1 MEEQHIVADRTLI
14 RTARV
19 ISAIFTPFSIPFLAF
34 LILFLFSYL
43 RIMPIQYKLIVLGV
57 VYCFTI
63 LMPTLTIF
71 LFRKIN
77 GFSPEDLGERK
88 RRFMPFLLT
97 ITSYVFCLVM
107 MHRLNI
113 PWYMTGIILAALIM
127 MVICIVVNLKWK
139 LSEHMAGVGAIVGG
153 LVSFS
158 ALFGYNPVW
167 WLCLFILIAGVLG
180 TARIILQHH
189 TLGEVLVGFAVG
201 LICSLLVLHPASDPV
216 SVDLLNYC
224 LDHMLAPQES
234 IGVQALSIRMAY
246 QLCKSEPELL
256 KELQLILENADTEYY
271 STGVKT
277 TIRNILKKI
286 NK

>member
-1 MEEQHIVADRTLI
+1 MVEEQHIVADRSLI

-19 ISAIFTPFSIPFLAF
+19 ISAIFMPFSIPFLAF

-201 LICSLLVLHPASDPV
+201 LICSLLVLHP
-216 SVDLLNYC
+216 
-224 LDHMLAPQES
+224 
-234 IGVQALSIRMAY
+234 LS
-246 QLCKSEPELL
+246 
-256 KELQLILENADTEYY
+256 
-271 STGVKT
+271 
-277 TIRNILKKI
+277 NILFRI
-286 NK
+286 FLF

>member
-1 MEEQHIVADRTLI
+1 MVEEQHIVADRSLI

-63 LMPTLTIF
+63 LMPTLTNF

-201 LICSLLVLHPASDPV
+201 LICSLLVLHP
-216 SVDLLNYC
+216 
-224 LDHMLAPQES
+224 
-234 IGVQALSIRMAY
+234 LS
-246 QLCKSEPELL
+246 
-256 KELQLILENADTEYY
+256 
-271 STGVKT
+271 
-277 TIRNILKKI
+277 NILFRI
-286 NK
+286 FLF

>member
-34 LILFLFSYL
+34 LSLFLFSYL

-201 LICSLLVLHPASDPV
+201 LICSLLVLHP
-216 SVDLLNYC
+216 
-224 LDHMLAPQES
+224 
-234 IGVQALSIRMAY
+234 LS
-246 QLCKSEPELL
+246 
-256 KELQLILENADTEYY
+256 
-271 STGVKT
+271 
-277 TIRNILKKI
+277 NILFRI
-286 NK
+286 FLF

>member
-1 MEEQHIVADRTLI
+1 MVEEQHIVADRSLI

-43 RIMPIQYKLIVLGV
+43 RIMPIQYKPIVLGV

-201 LICSLLVLHPASDPV
+201 LICSLLVLHP
-216 SVDLLNYC
+216 
-224 LDHMLAPQES
+224 
-234 IGVQALSIRMAY
+234 LS
-246 QLCKSEPELL
+246 
-256 KELQLILENADTEYY
+256 
-271 STGVKT
+271 
-277 TIRNILKKI
+277 NILFRI
-286 NK
+286 FLF

>member
-1 MEEQHIVADRTLI
+1 MEEQHIVADRILI

-201 LICSLLVLHPASDPV
+201 LICSLLALHP
-216 SVDLLNYC
+216 
-224 LDHMLAPQES
+224 
-234 IGVQALSIRMAY
+234 LS
-246 QLCKSEPELL
+246 
-256 KELQLILENADTEYY
+256 
-271 STGVKT
+271 
-277 TIRNILKKI
+277 NILFRI
-286 NK
+286 FLF

>member
-1 MEEQHIVADRTLI
+1 MVEEQHIVADRSLI

-63 LMPTLTIF
+63 LMPTHTIF

-201 LICSLLVLHPASDPV
+201 LICSLLVLHP
-216 SVDLLNYC
+216 
-224 LDHMLAPQES
+224 
-234 IGVQALSIRMAY
+234 LS
-246 QLCKSEPELL
+246 
-256 KELQLILENADTEYY
+256 
-271 STGVKT
+271 
-277 TIRNILKKI
+277 NILFRVFLF
-286 NK
+286 

>member
-34 LILFLFSYL
+34 LIQFLFSYL

-201 LICSLLVLHPASDPV
+201 LICSLLVLHP
-216 SVDLLNYC
+216 
-224 LDHMLAPQES
+224 
-234 IGVQALSIRMAY
+234 LS
-246 QLCKSEPELL
+246 
-256 KELQLILENADTEYY
+256 
-271 STGVKT
+271 
-277 TIRNILKKI
+277 NILFRI
-286 NK
+286 FLF

>member
-1 MEEQHIVADRTLI
+1 MVEEQHIVADRTLI

-19 ISAIFTPFSIPFLAF
+19 ISAILTPFSIPFLAF

-43 RIMPIQYKLIVLGV
+43 RIMPLQYKLIVLGV

-77 GFSPEDLGERK
+77 GFSAEDMGERK
-88 RRFMPFLLT
+88 QRFMPFILT
-97 ITSYVFCLVM
+97 ITSYIFCLVM

-127 MVICIVVNLKWK
+127 MIISVIVNLKWK
-139 LSEHMAGVGAIVGG
+139 LSEHMAGMGAIVGG

-167 WLCLFILIAGVLG
+167 WLCLFILIAGILG
-180 TARIILQHH
+180 TSRIILQHH
-189 TLGEVLVGFAVG
+189 TLGEVLVGFVVG
-201 LICSLLVLHPASDPV
+201 LVCSLMVLHP
-216 SVDLLNYC
+216 
-224 LDHMLAPQES
+224 
-234 IGVQALSIRMAY
+234 LS
-246 QLCKSEPELL
+246 
-256 KELQLILENADTEYY
+256 
-271 STGVKT
+271 
-277 TIRNILKKI
+277 NILFRVFLF
-286 NK
+286 

>member
-201 LICSLLVLHPASDPV
+201 LICSLLVLHP
-216 SVDLLNYC
+216 
-224 LDHMLAPQES
+224 
-234 IGVQALSIRMAY
+234 LS
-246 QLCKSEPELL
+246 
-256 KELQLILENADTEYY
+256 
-271 STGVKT
+271 
-277 TIRNILKKI
+277 NILFRI
-286 NK
+286 FLFHN

>member
-1 MEEQHIVADRTLI
+1 MVEEQHIVADRSLI

-113 PWYMTGIILAALIM
+113 PWYMTSIILAALIM

-201 LICSLLVLHPASDPV
+201 LICSLLVLHP
-216 SVDLLNYC
+216 
-224 LDHMLAPQES
+224 
-234 IGVQALSIRMAY
+234 LS
-246 QLCKSEPELL
+246 
-256 KELQLILENADTEYY
+256 
-271 STGVKT
+271 
-277 TIRNILKKI
+277 NILFRI
-286 NK
+286 FLF

>member
-97 ITSYVFCLVM
+97 ITSYVFCLLM

-139 LSEHMAGVGAIVGG
+139 LSEHMAGIGAIVGG

-201 LICSLLVLHPASDPV
+201 LICSLLVLHP
-216 SVDLLNYC
+216 
-224 LDHMLAPQES
+224 
-234 IGVQALSIRMAY
+234 LS
-246 QLCKSEPELL
+246 
-256 KELQLILENADTEYY
+256 
-271 STGVKT
+271 
-277 TIRNILKKI
+277 NILFRI
-286 NK
+286 FLF

>member
-201 LICSLLVLHPASDPV
+201 LICSLLVLHP
-216 SVDLLNYC
+216 
-224 LDHMLAPQES
+224 
-234 IGVQALSIRMAY
+234 LSNFLFRIF
-246 QLCKSEPELL
+246 LF
-256 KELQLILENADTEYY
+256 
-271 STGVKT
+271 
-277 TIRNILKKI
+277 
-286 NK
+286 